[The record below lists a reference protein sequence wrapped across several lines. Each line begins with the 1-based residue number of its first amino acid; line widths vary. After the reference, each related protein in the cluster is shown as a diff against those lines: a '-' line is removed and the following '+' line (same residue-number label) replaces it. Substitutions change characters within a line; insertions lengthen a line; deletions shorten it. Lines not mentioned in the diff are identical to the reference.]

1 MRERKGTFSKLNIPL
16 AKIVSKDKPNG
27 VGRGV
32 SFEESSTPQTPG
44 PGDRKPKFHYP
55 RHEKSLTL
63 SNLPSTLKKGSFTCE
78 KEEGKSL
85 MINILKGN
93 DSSFQNNEFE
103 ESWLNFEYVVD
114 VRLVII
120 DACSNVASVEEGT
133 IEPDGALTEENSGEN
148 YKIHLSF
155 LDMIVILRQ
164 YSILKRIILKTST
177 LESYT
182 KKVRIEGQNPAIIAE
197 DDSWIREANCF
208 HFAAKFNPKG
218 LLMILDGLRFDQN
231 KNFIQAIHVE
241 GTMTPLHVSA
251 TNTDPL
257 STR

>member
-1 MRERKGTFSKLNIPL
+1 M
-16 AKIVSKDKPNG
+16 D
-27 VGRGV
+27 
-32 SFEESSTPQTPG
+32 
-44 PGDRKPKFHYP
+44 
-55 RHEKSLTL
+55 
-63 SNLPSTLKKGSFTCE
+63 
-78 KEEGKSL
+78 
-85 MINILKGN
+85 NILRGN
-93 DSSFQNNEFE
+93 DVHFINNEFD
-103 ESWLNFEYVVD
+103 ESWLDYNYAVE
-114 VRLVII
+114 VRLVIV
-120 DACSNVASVEEGT
+120 DQCSNPLSRSVEEGST
-133 IEPDGALTEENSGEN
+133 ETDGALTNEDPGEN

-177 LESYT
+177 LENYT

-197 DDSWIREANCF
+197 DDSWIKEANCF

-231 KNFIQAIHVE
+231 KNFIQTIHE
-241 GTMTPLHVSA
+241 KGTMTPLHVSA

>member
-1 MRERKGTFSKLNIPL
+1 
-16 AKIVSKDKPNG
+16 
-27 VGRGV
+27 
-32 SFEESSTPQTPG
+32 
-44 PGDRKPKFHYP
+44 
-55 RHEKSLTL
+55 
-63 SNLPSTLKKGSFTCE
+63 
-78 KEEGKSL
+78 

-120 DACSNVASVEEGT
+120 DACSNVTSVEEGT
-133 IEPDGALTEENSGEN
+133 TEPDGALTEENSGEN

-164 YSILKRIILKTST
+164 YSILKRIILKTAT
-177 LESYT
+177 LDNYT

-197 DDSWIREANCF
+197 DDSWIKEANCF

>member
-1 MRERKGTFSKLNIPL
+1 M
-16 AKIVSKDKPNG
+16 D
-27 VGRGV
+27 
-32 SFEESSTPQTPG
+32 
-44 PGDRKPKFHYP
+44 
-55 RHEKSLTL
+55 
-63 SNLPSTLKKGSFTCE
+63 
-78 KEEGKSL
+78 
-85 MINILKGN
+85 NILRGN
-93 DSSFQNNEFE
+93 DVHFINNEFD
-103 ESWLNFEYVVD
+103 ESWLDFNYAVE
-114 VRLVII
+114 VRLVIV
-120 DACSNVASVEEGT
+120 DQCSNPLSRSVEEGST
-133 IEPDGALTEENSGEN
+133 ETDGALTNEDTGEN

-164 YSILKRIILKTST
+164 YSILKRVILKTST
-177 LESYT
+177 LENYT

-231 KNFIQAIHVE
+231 KNFIQTIHE
-241 GTMTPLHVSA
+241 KGTMTPLHVSA

>member
-1 MRERKGTFSKLNIPL
+1 M
-16 AKIVSKDKPNG
+16 D
-27 VGRGV
+27 
-32 SFEESSTPQTPG
+32 
-44 PGDRKPKFHYP
+44 
-55 RHEKSLTL
+55 
-63 SNLPSTLKKGSFTCE
+63 
-78 KEEGKSL
+78 
-85 MINILKGN
+85 NILRGN
-93 DSSFQNNEFE
+93 DVHFINNEFD
-103 ESWLNFEYVVD
+103 ESWLDFNYAVE
-114 VRLVII
+114 VRLVIV
-120 DACSNVASVEEGT
+120 DQCSNPLSRSVEEGST
-133 IEPDGALTEENSGEN
+133 ETDGALTNEDTGEN

-177 LESYT
+177 LENYT

-231 KNFIQAIHVE
+231 KNFIQTIHE
-241 GTMTPLHVSA
+241 KGTMTPLHVSA

>member
-1 MRERKGTFSKLNIPL
+1 M
-16 AKIVSKDKPNG
+16 D
-27 VGRGV
+27 
-32 SFEESSTPQTPG
+32 
-44 PGDRKPKFHYP
+44 
-55 RHEKSLTL
+55 
-63 SNLPSTLKKGSFTCE
+63 
-78 KEEGKSL
+78 
-85 MINILKGN
+85 NILRGN
-93 DSSFQNNEFE
+93 DVHFINNEFD
-103 ESWLNFEYVVD
+103 ESWLDFNYAVE
-114 VRLVII
+114 VRLVIV
-120 DACSNVASVEEGT
+120 DQCSNPLSRSVEEGST
-133 IEPDGALTEENSGEN
+133 ETDGALTNEDTGEN

-164 YSILKRIILKTST
+164 YSILKRIILKTAT
-177 LESYT
+177 LDNYT

-231 KNFIQAIHVE
+231 KNFIQTIHE
-241 GTMTPLHVSA
+241 KGTMTPLHVSA